1 MISIWKKE
9 LRSMC
14 TGVVGFLYLAAA
26 LFLFGIYFYVMNL
39 YQGMAHVSYAYAS
52 CVYLYVVTI
61 PVLTMRSFAQ
71 EFHDRTDQLLF
82 TSPVPLWKIVIG
94 KYLAMLT
101 LFMIPVVAAAA
112 FPLLLTSYGNVAVT
126 EAYMTLIA
134 AVFYGMAAIAIGMF
148 ISSLTRNIVVAAV
161 LTAVLLFIAYT
172 IGGFGEMLG
181 IPVLRGLFDTI
192 DMRARF
198 VTMESGVLSLRSLFY
213 FLTVAAAFVVLT
225 MIRLKQLRGGFG
237 GNGRKRIYRGTAVA
251 VTIVVTVLLNVLGA
265 VLPDS
270 VMEHDLTVQE
280 YHQLTEQ
287 TKMLLNNI
295 DQEVLIYVYA
305 KKESAD
311 ENVTKMLNNYCSY
324 PNISA
329 EYVNPELSPEFTL
342 KYASNGLDDGSLIVT
357 SGTRHRNIPYGS
369 IYTWSDESMSDYTAP
384 DGFDLEGQLTSAIDY
399 VTTESIPKVYQIT
412 GHGELTLEGNFA
424 KSVEREN
431 VDLEELSLVSAGS
444 VPADAQCLLILA
456 PGEDYSEAE
465 ISALKDYLERGG
477 NLYVLL
483 KWREEPEERL
493 NGLLREYGIIVE
505 NGIVSETDKEVY
517 FQEPYY
523 LIPEIK
529 STEVTEKLAGNLA
542 LSVLTVG
549 MRSENPDI
557 KPILITGKNA
567 FLKKDPQNSESRE
580 WEPGDETGEYLLG
593 LYLERDVKLSGD
605 DAQGGADVTKKSRIV
620 VFGSPLITQD
630 AIDEYISGMNL
641 KLFAEIFSHMVSHP
655 VRISVP
661 AKSYVL
667 RYVTVSEA
675 DARFF
680 GVILS
685 GVIPGLVLIAG
696 IVTAL
701 VRRRR

>member
-14 TGVVGFLYLAAA
+14 TGFVGFLYLAAA

-52 CVYLYVVTI
+52 CVYLYVVTL

-82 TSPVPLWKIVIG
+82 TAPVPLWKIVIG

-101 LFMIPVVAAAA
+101 LFMIPVVIAAA
-112 FPLLLTSYGNVAVT
+112 FPLLLSSYGNVAVT
-126 EAYMTLIA
+126 EAYLTLIA
-134 AVFYGMAAIAIGMF
+134 AVFYGMAGIALGMF
-148 ISSLTRNIVVAAV
+148 ISSLTKNTVVAAV

-181 IPVLRGLFDTI
+181 IPVLRRIFDVI
-192 DMRARF
+192 DMRERF
-198 VTMESGVLSLRSLFY
+198 VAMESGVLSLRSLLY
-213 FLTVAAAFVVLT
+213 FLSAAAAFVILT

-251 VTIVVTVLLNVLGA
+251 LTVAAAVLVNVLGA
-265 VLPDS
+265 VLP
-270 VMEHDLTVQE
+270 EHDLTVQE

-287 TKMLLNNI
+287 TKMLLDNI
-295 DQEVLIYVYA
+295 DEEVLIYVYA

-329 EYVNPELSPEFTL
+329 EYVDPELSPEFTL

-369 IYTWSDESMSDYTAP
+369 IYTWSDESMSSYAAP

-399 VTTESIPKVYQIT
+399 VTTESIPRVYQVT

-424 KSVEREN
+424 GSVRREN
-431 VDLEELSLVSAGS
+431 VDLSELSLVSAGS
-444 VPADAQCLLILA
+444 VPEDAQCLLLLA

-465 ISALKDYLERGG
+465 IGALKDYLARGG

-483 KWREEPEERL
+483 KWRKEPLERL
-493 NGLLREYGIIVE
+493 NGLLREYGIVVE
-505 NGIVSETDKEVY
+505 NGVVSETDKEVY

-523 LIPEIK
+523 LIPEIQ
-529 STEVTEKLAGNLA
+529 STEVTERLAGNLA

-549 MRSENPDI
+549 MRSENPAI
-557 KPILITGKNA
+557 RPILITGKDA
-567 FLKKDPQNSESRE
+567 FLKKDPENSESRE

-593 LYLERDVKLSGD
+593 LYLEREVKIGKE
-605 DAQGGADVTKKSRIV
+605 DAEGSADVMKKSRIT
-620 VFGSPLITQD
+620 VFGSPFMTQD
-630 AIDEYISGMNL
+630 SIDEYISGMNL

-661 AKSYVL
+661 AKRYVL

-696 IVTAL
+696 IVTVL
-701 VRRRR
+701 VRRRK

>member
-1 MISIWKKE
+1 MFS
-9 LRSMC
+9 
-14 TGVVGFLYLAAA
+14 GVVGFLYLAAA

-82 TSPVPLWKIVIG
+82 TSPVPLWKIVLG

-101 LFMIPVVAAAA
+101 LFMIPAAIAA
-112 FPLLLTSYGNVAVT
+112 FYPLLLTSYGNVALA
-126 EAYMTLIA
+126 EAYTTLIA
-134 AVFYGMAAIAIGMF
+134 AVFYGMAAIAIGML
-148 ISSLTRNIVVAAV
+148 ISSFTKNTVVAAV
-161 LTAVLLFIAYT
+161 LTAVVLFAVYT
-172 IGGFGEMLG
+172 AGGFAEMLG
-181 IPVLRGLFDTI
+181 IPAITRLLNVI
-192 DMRARF
+192 DLRARF
-198 VTMESGVLSLRSLFY
+198 VAMESGVISLSSMLY
-213 FLTVAAAFVVLT
+213 FLTVAAAGITLT
-225 MIRLKQLRGGFG
+225 LIRLKQLRGGAG
-237 GNGRKRIYRGTAVA
+237 GNGRRRIYRCGAVLITVGA
-251 VTIVVTVLLNVLGA
+251 AVLLNVCGA
-265 VLPDS
+265 FIPDS
-270 VMEHDLTVQE
+270 VMEHDITAQD

-287 TKMLLNNI
+287 TKMLLDRI
-295 DQEVLIYVYA
+295 DQDVLIYVYA
-305 KKESAD
+305 KKENAD
-311 ENVTKMLNNYCSY
+311 SNVTKMLNNYCSY
-324 PNISA
+324 PNITA
-329 EYVNPELSPEFTL
+329 EYVNPELSPEFTFH
-342 KYASNGLDDGSLIVT
+342 YASNGLDEGSLIVT
-357 SGTRHRNIPYGS
+357 SGERYKTIAYGS
-369 IYTWSDESMSDYTAP
+369 IYTWSDESMKEYASP

-399 VTTESIPKVYQIT
+399 VTTERIPKIYQLT

-431 VDLEELSLVSAGS
+431 VDIEELSLVAAGS
-444 VPADAQCLLILA
+444 VPTDAQCLLILA

-465 ISALKDYLERGG
+465 IGSLRTYLENGG

-483 KWREEPEERL
+483 KWREEPTERL

-505 NGIVSETDKEVY
+505 NGIVSETDKDVY

-523 LIPEIK
+523 LIPEIQ

-549 MRSENPDI
+549 MKSDNPDI
-557 KPILITGKNA
+557 KAIIKTGEDA
-567 FLKKDPQNSESRE
+567 FLKKNPQQAESSQ
-580 WEPGDETGEYLLG
+580 WEEADEKGEYILG
-593 LYLERDVKLSGD
+593 LYLERNVQLKSGKET
-605 DAQGGADVTKKSRIV
+605 GEADVSKKSRTV
-620 VFGSPLITQD
+620 VFGSPLMTQD
-630 AIDEYISGMNL
+630 SIDEYISGMNL
-641 KLFAEIFSHMVSHP
+641 KLFAEIISHMVSHP

-661 AKSYVL
+661 AKSYIL

-685 GVIPGLVLIAG
+685 GVLPGLVLIAG
-696 IVTAL
+696 LAVVI